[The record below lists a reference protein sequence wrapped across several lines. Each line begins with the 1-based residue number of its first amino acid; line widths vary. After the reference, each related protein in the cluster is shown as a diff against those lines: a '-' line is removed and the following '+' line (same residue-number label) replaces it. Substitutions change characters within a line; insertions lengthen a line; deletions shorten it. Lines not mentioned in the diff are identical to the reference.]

1 MAAIYAEPKEISRGW
16 HRGSAVFA
24 PFKRASGTDVMRKQV
39 FKRDLPNLNLDGWEV
54 TALEIAFPPGV
65 VPAKHRHPGF
75 VLGYVLAG
83 DFRFRMEGEQERI
96 VHAGERFFESPD
108 KNSCF
113 VGQRRSIRASQDSGV
128 GVWRKGQSRIGPGLK
143 MESPAAI

>member
-1 MAAIYAEPKEISRGW
+1 
-16 HRGSAVFA
+16 
-24 PFKRASGTDVMRKQV
+24 MRKQV

-96 VHAGERFFESPD
+96 VHAGEMFFESPT
-108 KNSCF
+108 KFMFCRPAQIN
-113 VGQRRSIRASQDSGV
+113 QSQPRF
-128 GVWRKGQSRIGPGLK
+128 WCWCLAKR
-143 MESPAAI
+143 

>member
-1 MAAIYAEPKEISRGW
+1 VQFMLNRRKFLEAGIAGALFSLLSNG
-16 HRGSAVFA
+16 
-24 PFKRASGTDVMRKQV
+24 ASGADVMRKQV

-108 KNSCF
+108 KIHVLS
-113 VGQRRSIRASQDSGV
+113 ASADQSEPAKILALVFGE
-128 GVWRKGQSRIGPGLK
+128 KGKAVSA
-143 MESPAAI
+143 PA